1 MSAATT
7 SAVNLANNEY
17 TSTVVNCPAGKTL
30 LGGGAKVTTTA
41 TQLSRAVLV
50 SSYPSGAAQWTAVGV
65 TSAALGAGNTMTVTA
80 YVICTT

>member
-1 MSAATT
+1 MS
-7 SAVNLANNEY
+7 LGNNEY
-17 TSTVVNCPAGKTL
+17 TTAVVNCPAGKTL

-41 TQLSRAVLV
+41 AQSSRAVLA

-65 TSAALGAGNTMTVTA
+65 SSAALGAGNTMTVTA